1 MGLLRGV
8 NSEVSL
14 RFYPFIVICINP
26 ITSGSNWLSETFHGN
41 ASFHSFLIIYY
52 IIDLYFFFGW
62 KGEPCERQEEVV
74 TAVLKSFEVCSC
86 TWVKVGDL
94 NDFPSSQ
101 PAYCISRRANNAHS

>member
-41 ASFHSFLIIYY
+41 ASFHSLIIYY
-52 IIDLYFFFGW
+52 IIDLYFFLVG
-62 KGEPCERQEEVV
+62 KGN
-74 TAVLKSFEVCSC
+74 L
-86 TWVKVGDL
+86 VKGKKRL
-94 NDFPSSQ
+94 SLQ
-101 PAYCISRRANNAHS
+101 Y